1 MSTPKRPAP
10 RRSSLAGASP
20 VRPPVEQ
27 APEPAPAE
35 PAAPKPSVPTPQK
48 QSKPTAKKAKSAP
61 SAPASG
67 ASETVRLGVYLTPEE
82 FTAAKAAY
90 LAAWQL
96 GGEADTF
103 ARWIASAL
111 DEHARREPSERAAGT
126 QPKGRAD
133 TRTGASRSF
142 NIPSDTAA
150 RMREAITTDQTEGRW
165 LSDSAWMGEA
175 IAAAVE
181 QTRTANGGTLPT
193 PPPRLPNRLVR

>member
-1 MSTPKRPAP
+1 MSTHKRPAP

-35 PAAPKPSVPTPQK
+35 PAAPKPSVPTPQQ

-82 FTAAKAAY
+82 FTAAKAGS
-90 LAAWQL
+90 LAAWQR

-103 ARWIASAL
+103 GRWIG
-111 DEHARREPSERAAGT
+111 AA
-126 QPKGRAD
+126 
-133 TRTGASRSF
+133 
-142 NIPSDTAA
+142 IDTALSQA
-150 RMREAITTDQTEGRW
+150 PGVALVGPEGLDVVKSAGKLDNLPRNETFNFVDREEHTSE
-165 LSDSAWMGEA
+165 L
-175 IAAAVE
+175 
-181 QTRTANGGTLPT
+181 
-193 PPPRLPNRLVR
+193 